1 MDLVQNIYKSV
12 APADIYKSVAHPNL
26 TYLSILKLL
35 VIFNIFRRYH
45 S

>member
-12 APADIYKSVAHPNL
+12 APADIYKRDRHPNL
-26 TYLSILKLL
+26 AYLLILKLL